1 MTIRAISLHDY
12 ENLFLFWQENYF
24 VSETDDKE
32 HFALFLQKNHELSV
46 LAEEDG
52 KIIGTALGSYDGR
65 RGYLQKVV
73 TNKNSRNQGIGR
85 ELVVEVIKRLKI
97 AGALYIPISVEENL
111 IPFYE
116 KCGFIKKDS
125 TSMSLDL

>member
-1 MTIRAISLHDY
+1 MQIRTTVINDY
-12 ENLFLFWQENYF
+12 ESLFSFWKENYF
-24 VSETDDKE
+24 VSEMDSKE
-32 HFALFLQKNHELSV
+32 HFILFLEKNPSLSI

-52 KIIGTALGSYDGR
+52 EIIGTALGSYDGR

-73 TNKNSRNQGIGR
+73 TRKEVRKKGIGKQ
-85 ELVVEVIKRLKI
+85 LVEDVIKRLKA
-97 AGALYIPISVEENL
+97 AGALYVAISVEEEL

-125 TSMSLDL
+125 FSMSIDL